1 MQIAQIIKADV
12 GLEVAF
18 ADLSGWDTHANQ
30 GSVAGQLSNRLRE
43 FGDAIAAL
51 YRDLGDRMQNVVIV
65 TMTEFGRSIKQNG
78 SGGTD
83 HGHASALFM
92 AGGPVKGGKVYGKW
106 PGLGPN
112 QLFDGR
118 DLALTTDFRD
128 VFAEILTK
136 HMHTT
141 DVARVF
147 PGYTPHQSLGIL

>member
-30 GSVAGQLSNRLRE
+30 GAVAGQLSNRLRE
-43 FGDAIAAL
+43 FGDGIAAL

-65 TMTEFGRSIKQNG
+65 TMTEFGRAIKQNG

-112 QLFDGR
+112 QLFEGR

-136 HMHTT
+136 HMHTA
-141 DVARVF
+141 DVAKVF
-147 PGYTPHQSLGIL
+147 PGYTSHQSLGIL